1 MEWYT
6 VRAVLKIF
14 VDRELLTAWGTCRS
28 TIVTPA
34 LSPTIYK
41 VRLISRTRSVVL
53 PTRVWNIGRE
63 LAETAYEVKFRSN
76 ITDFVRRERGSS
88 WSGKFRVFEQ
98 PKIFRWVS
106 SFIFC
111 QFTRPQIRTD
121 RPIVRCTGESTVF
134 RLSIPMRL
142 LFVCKLSFSSI
153 KVANTTDKIDRF
165 GGFCATAFQHR
176 LNFSSAYHLAE
187 ALVED
192 RIYFFSK

>member
-14 VDRELLTAWGTCRS
+14 VDRELLTAWGTYRS
-28 TIVTPA
+28 AFVTPA

-76 ITDFVRRERGSS
+76 ITDFVRLERGSS
-88 WSGKFRVFEQ
+88 WPGKFGVFEQ
-98 PKIFRWVS
+98 PKIFWWVS

-111 QFTRPQIRTD
+111 QLRDRRSVRIDRLFIVPVNQQYFDFRYRCDHFSFANCLSRVLKLLIRWIKLIVSVDFT
-121 RPIVRCTGESTVF
+121 
-134 RLSIPMRL
+134 LL
-142 LFVCKLSFSSI
+142 LF
-153 KVANTTDKIDRF
+153 KID
-165 GGFCATAFQHR
+165 
-176 LNFSSAYHLAE
+176 
-187 ALVED
+187 
-192 RIYFFSK
+192 